1 MEILVVFK
9 THLDLGYTDLAANI
23 EKKYIENYIP
33 HALDLAE
40 KMKGSADEFI
50 WTTGSWLI
58 QRFLDSSDENRS
70 RMEKAIEDGL
80 ISWHA
85 LPFTMHIEMMDK
97 PLYEYGLTLSKKL
110 DERFGKKTIAAK
122 YTDVPGFTKAA
133 VPLLAKAGVKLVHIG
148 VNPVSAIPC
157 VPNVFRWKV
166 GDESIIVIYDKDYGR

>member
-1 MEILVVFK
+1 MTSFSLNFNTAEKYMEILVVFK

-110 DERFGKKTIAAK
+110 TNASERRQLPQNAPTFPDSQK
-122 YTDVPGFTKAA
+122 
-133 VPLLAKAGVKLVHIG
+133 LL
-148 VNPVSAIPC
+148 
-157 VPNVFRWKV
+157 FRFSQKQ
-166 GDESIIVIYDKDYGR
+166 E

>member
-110 DERFGKKTIAAK
+110 DER
-122 YTDVPGFTKAA
+122 
-133 VPLLAKAGVKLVHIG
+133 
-148 VNPVSAIPC
+148 
-157 VPNVFRWKV
+157 
-166 GDESIIVIYDKDYGR
+166 